1 MMTRDLTL
9 KEEEELNSLLT
20 EDEITL
26 QKLNNL
32 SLYSTTIIIIII
44 MDLRKIAINDQ

>member
-9 KEEEELNSLLT
+9 KKKEEELNSLLT

-32 SLYSTTIIIIII
+32 SLYSTTNHHHHGF
-44 MDLRKIAINDQ
+44 KKNCHQ